1 MRNNIAYRLGYI
13 MKKRRYDGKSLSKD
27 SKVSESSISNYL
39 NGHAEPTRRTLLKL
53 AATLQVSVEWLS
65 GFTRFDDI
73 YMESTDSPDALVKLY
88 SGLNERHRRYLLE
101 TAVLLNTVQGGVE

>member
-1 MRNNIAYRLGYI
+1 MKNNIAYRLGYI
-13 MKKRRYDGKSLSKD
+13 MRKRRYDGKSLSKD

-65 GFTRFDDI
+65 GFSNFDDI
-73 YMESTDSPDALVKLY
+73 YMESNDSPDALVKLY

-101 TAVLLNTVQGGVE
+101 TAVLLNTVQGGEM